1 MQINEILTKFENVKQ
16 MKPNSYQCKCPAHDD
31 RKASLTI
38 TQGNNKILLHCHAG
52 CKVNDILSKINLKMS
67 DMYDNENN
75 NKKTLSWQKRLELYK
90 NKEIEATYTYTDKNN
105 KYLYTKVRFKGKEIT
120 YGILNKE
127 KDMLVLNLNNT
138 SKQLYNLPNFLK
150 AVQNG
155 ETVYFV
161 EGEKDV
167 ETLRRFNMTA
177 TTCGGV
183 GDWKE
188 EFAEY
193 FKGAKTII
201 LPDNDKVG
209 IKLAEQ
215 VKNDIKK
222 YAFQVKTVIVSS
234 SDKGD
239 VTDYLTTEKHN
250 INELKILVEQT
261 EWSYAPYVYFNSN
274 GNIKFNAD
282 LLSDFVLNS
291 SIQMSLYKKNVDN
304 ELLYIFENGVYTE
317 SSKSK
322 LKSLI
327 KEYIPKGLATDYLLN
342 NTFNLMICENKNKHD
357 FNAINTNETYI
368 NVKNG
373 LYNLKTKILEPHNSK
388 VLSTLQLNCN
398 HISENVKTKEP
409 IKWLKFIDE
418 LCTNQ
423 DGQVDESIKKVLQEF
438 GGLLLSNYMVA
449 ITKKCLILYSPLG
462 NTGKSV
468 FLNVINKLT
477 GEDNIINI
485 PMQKLSDRF
494 AIGNV
499 YGKRLISIGDQSAE
513 DIIDSSIFKQLTGGD
528 PVAAEMKGKQSFNF
542 TFQGGIMVAC
552 NNLPCFTDDKGGHI
566 FERLLVIPCTNVI
579 PEKKRNKK
587 LIYELLEEKDGIF
600 MWFLEGLHRLIDN
613 DFEFTESKAID
624 EAINEYRNN
633 IDTLYHYISE
643 NCEITENKMDRI
655 KKTEFEAR
663 YTAWCADNEYKAI
676 FKKNIKERAAKIGI
690 TLTKW
695 HGDWY
700 YQYIKYKTFKLIEN
714 VKKEEQK
721 EMNNLF
727 K

>member
-138 SKQLYNLPNFLK
+138 PKQLYNLPNFLK

-167 ETLRRFNMTA
+167 ETLKRFNMTA

-234 SDKGD
+234 STKGD

-250 INELKILVEQT
+250 INELKILVDQT

-373 LYNLKTKILEPHNSK
+373 LYNLKTKTLEPHNSK
-388 VLSTLQLNCN
+388 ILSTLQLNCN
-398 HISENVKTKEP
+398 HFSEKVKTKEP

-449 ITKKCLILYSPLG
+449 MTKKCLILYSPLG

-613 DFEFTESKAID
+613 DFEFTESEAID

-655 KKTEFEAR
+655 KKTELEAR

-676 FKKNIKERAAKIGI
+676 SKKNIKERAAKIGI
-690 TLTKW
+690 TLIKNC
-695 HGDWY
+695 GERY
-700 YQYIKYKTFKLIEN
+700 YQYIKYKTFSKIEQ
-714 VKKEEQK
+714 VKKEEQQEINK
-721 EMNNLF
+721 TF
-727 K
+727 Q